1 MIIFHNFYRCC
12 YYCCWT
18 TTNIMIFYNILKK
31 LKIMISYKLN
41 YFDNNKGL
49 INLCN
54 RMYKFICTLMENRLK
69 KSKPK
74 NRENYYVNIEEKQN
88 SLK

>member
-1 MIIFHNFYRCC
+1 
-12 YYCCWT
+12 
-18 TTNIMIFYNILKK
+18 
-31 LKIMISYKLN
+31 MISYKLN

-54 RMYKFICTLMENRLK
+54 RMSYIYIYIYKMIGSSSYIFCTLMENRLK

-74 NRENYYVNIEEKQN
+74 NRENYHVNIEEKQN